1 MWLGISGATGPGV
14 YVHDVASGRTTIV
27 GPFHTAHTL
36 IGNPE
41 RPEVYV
47 FDLGG
52 VIALSPAGARRLGG
66 ACRPYSNTS
75 PSIGGGRFAYGC
87 VGEDTATAVFDIQT
101 GARVATYP
109 GAATLS
115 ADGTHLFTYRF
126 DNDVFMLQRRSVATG
141 ELIAEAASPAGQMI
155 VDPATGDLFLYDWYR
170 VHLIDGTTLATK
182 WSAVSLHYRVRYAA
196 INTASGL
203 FISAGDDGSIG
214 GFDTR
219 NVRPAV
225 QAQIRSHWWPSATV
239 GSPVPA
245 APTAA
250 TAQVTGSA
258 VQVSW
263 TPGGSPAAVSRYVLE
278 AGSGPGLSN
287 VLAGLDVGPQPSFA
301 ASPVPPGTHY
311 VRIRAE
317 NYAGVGAP
325 SNEIVVTVP

>member
-1 MWLGISGATGPGV
+1 V

-196 INTASGL
+196 INTASGC
-203 FISAGDDGSIG
+203 SS
-214 GFDTR
+214 
-219 NVRPAV
+219 RPG
-225 QAQIRSHWWPSATV
+225 T
-239 GSPVPA
+239 
-245 APTAA
+245 
-250 TAQVTGSA
+250 TAQS
-258 VQVSW
+258 
-263 TPGGSPAAVSRYVLE
+263 
-278 AGSGPGLSN
+278 
-287 VLAGLDVGPQPSFA
+287 A
-301 ASPVPPGTHY
+301 AS
-311 VRIRAE
+311 IR
-317 NYAGVGAP
+317 GMSGQQCRP
-325 SNEIVVTVP
+325 RSGRTGGRRRRSGRPCRPRRPRRRRR